1 MNNLSAED
9 FYCQYKMCKSQLDKI
24 MCNGCLA
31 KDYFTNHSCSR
42 FKELYKA
49 DAIYTLFNL
58 YNVKLAKSEYEKL
71 RSWIDELE
79 SSQIHNF
86 KNKLISDIF
95 K

>member
-24 MCNGCLA
+24 RCTGCLA
-31 KDYFTNHSCSR
+31 KDYLTSHSCWR

-49 DAIYTLFNL
+49 DAIYTILNL
-58 YNVKLAKSEYEKL
+58 YNVKLEKSEFEKL

-79 SSQIHNF
+79 SKQIYNF
-86 KNKLISDIF
+86 INQMVSDIF